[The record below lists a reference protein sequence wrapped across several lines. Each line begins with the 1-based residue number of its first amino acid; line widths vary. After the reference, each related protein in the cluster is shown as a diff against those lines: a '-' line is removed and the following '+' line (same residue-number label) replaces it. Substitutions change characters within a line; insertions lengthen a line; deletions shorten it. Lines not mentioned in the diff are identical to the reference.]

1 MNDVIIDDL
10 VIPTDIQDSV
20 ELQLEDRYFPWFLCE
35 HKIRT
40 SSLEEYRCFKDVSN
54 NIYEH
59 TQLIHDF
66 VMDGRANS
74 KFVDLPLQILQKVS
88 DKYNFNVELSR
99 VKANFCP
106 MVHVENDHAHQIPHI
121 DIRSA
126 REHWVMIYYVNN
138 SDGDTFLFENN
149 DLAVKQRISPKKGRC
164 LLFKGNTLHAGM
176 HPRTNNYRIVINF
189 NFYKI

>member
-10 VIPTDIQDSV
+10 VIPTDIQDAV
-20 ELQLEDRYFPWFLCE
+20 ELQLEDRYFSWFLCE
-35 HKIRT
+35 HKLQT
-40 SSLEEYRCFKDVSN
+40 ASLDEYLRFKDVSN
-54 NIYEH
+54 NIHEH
-59 TQLIHDF
+59 TQFVHDF
-66 VMDGRANS
+66 VKDGRANS
-74 KFVDLPLQILQKVS
+74 KLVDLPLQIIQKIT
-88 DKYNFNVELSR
+88 DKYNFNVELDR

-121 DIRSA
+121 DNP
-126 REHWVMIYYVNN
+126 REHWVLIYYVNN

-149 DLAVKQRISPKKGRC
+149 DLDIKRRISPKKGRC
-164 LLFKGNTLHAGM
+164 LLFKGSILHAGM